1 MAKNLRLLLFSEC
14 DRRCKGCC
22 NKDWNLD
29 ALPVCTSFT
38 GYDLI
43 MLTGGEPMLKPKLI
57 KSTAKAIRAQTN
69 APIIVYTAKT
79 SKPDGFIDV
88 LRNVDGVTLTLHTQG
103 DVAGFYRLNEKLL
116 TARLE
121 PKSLRL
127 NVFKGI
133 KVDVPIYWQ
142 VKNNIEWIA
151 NCPLP
156 SNEVFMRLA
165 ADHL

>member
-1 MAKNLRLLLFSEC
+1 MPTKTYRIPAQNV
-14 DRRCKGCC
+14 DQ
-22 NKDWNLD
+22 
-29 ALPVCTSFT
+29 
-38 GYDLI
+38 
-43 MLTGGEPMLKPKLI
+43 LKEH
-57 KSTAKAIRAQTN
+57 
-69 APIIVYTAKT
+69 
-79 SKPDGFIDV
+79 G
-88 LRNVDGVTLTLHTQG
+88 NVDGVTLTLHTQG

-142 VKNNIEWIA
+142 VKWDIVWLK